1 MVRTALVIS
10 IAAAVAVGS
19 VALAQQSRP
28 YRPITQDM
36 LLNPSPD
43 DWLMFSRTYDAQ
55 RYSPLRQ
62 ITRQNVGRLKLAWSK
77 AMVTGV
83 VESIP
88 LVHDGVMFAMTTGST
103 GAAGGVLWAL
113 DATTGKLLWEFRRGG
128 ARNSKR
134 QNTVL
139 SRRRSRRRSLSKSIA
154 VR

>member
-1 MVRTALVIS
+1 M
-10 IAAAVAVGS
+10 AVAVGS
-19 VALAQQSRP
+19 VVLAQQQPRP

-36 LLNPSPD
+36 LLNPSAD

-62 ITRQNVGRLKLAWSK
+62 ITRQNVNRLKLAWSK
-77 AMVTGV
+77 PMVTGV

-113 DATTGKLLWEFRRGG
+113 DATNGNLLWEFRRG
-128 ARNSKR
+128 RSEEHTSEL
-134 QNTVL
+134 Q
-139 SRRRSRRRSLSKSIA
+139 SRLHLVCRLLLEKKKKKKNNKKKKI
-154 VR
+154 